1 MEQELNDQHIEN
13 DKRYSPFLFAA
24 SFHNLVSFVGSHQ
37 NNGVLY
43 WHFAPKNKAEAL
55 ISQFHSKTNPPIPAL
70 DLFEAI
76 ETFWRQ
82 VANARNG
89 GGQR

>member
-1 MEQELNDQHIEN
+1 MKQESNEHIEN
-13 DKRYSPFLFAA
+13 DKRYNPYLFAA
-24 SFHNLVSFVGSHQ
+24 SFHKLISFVGSHQ
-37 NNGVLY
+37 ENGVLY
-43 WHFAPKNKAEAL
+43 WHFTPKDKAESL
-55 ISQFHSKTNPPIPAL
+55 INQLHSKTNPPIPAL

-82 VANARNG
+82 VALIRKG

>member
-1 MEQELNDQHIEN
+1 MEQKSNELIQN
-13 DKRYSPFLFAA
+13 DKRYCPFLFAA
-24 SFHNLVSFVGSHQ
+24 SFQNLINFVGSHQ
-37 NNGVLY
+37 ENGILY
-43 WHFAPKNKAEAL
+43 WHFTPKDRAESL

-82 VANARNG
+82 VANARKG
-89 GGQR
+89 GGQG